1 MPAVAGR
8 MISGSPLPMVLLS
21 LKAGDKMTDANKA
34 RLAYGFIILV
44 LLVYIAS
51 LVEKLE
57 KARYG
62 EGYLRGTIRVLQERV
77 FLVRPLER

>member
-1 MPAVAGR
+1 M
-8 MISGSPLPMVLLS
+8 
-21 LKAGDKMTDANKA
+21 MTDANKA

-44 LLVYIAS
+44 LLVYIAN

-62 EGYLRGTIRVLQERV
+62 EGYLRASIRMLQDRVLGIGPTKQ
-77 FLVRPLER
+77 

>member
-1 MPAVAGR
+1 M
-8 MISGSPLPMVLLS
+8 
-21 LKAGDKMTDANKA
+21 KAGDEMTDTNKA

-62 EGYLRGTIRVLQERV
+62 EGYLRGTIKVLQEQA
-77 FLVRPLER
+77 LGISPLKR

>member
-1 MPAVAGR
+1 M
-8 MISGSPLPMVLLS
+8 S
-21 LKAGDKMTDANKA
+21 DTNNA

-57 KARYG
+57 KARYD
-62 EGYLRGTIRVLQERV
+62 EGYLRGSVRVLQERV
-77 FLVRPLER
+77 LGVRPAEQ

>member
-1 MPAVAGR
+1 M
-8 MISGSPLPMVLLS
+8 S
-21 LKAGDKMTDANKA
+21 DTNKA

-57 KARYG
+57 KARYD
-62 EGYLRGTIRVLQERV
+62 EGYLRGSNRSLQERV
-77 FLVRPLER
+77 LGIGLAEQQ